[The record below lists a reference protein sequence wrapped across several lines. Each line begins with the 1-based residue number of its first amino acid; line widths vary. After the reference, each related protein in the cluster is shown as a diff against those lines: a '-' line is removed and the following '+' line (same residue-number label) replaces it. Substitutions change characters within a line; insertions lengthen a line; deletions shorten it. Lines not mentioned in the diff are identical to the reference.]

1 MTLKFLAKPQVTYAG
16 PANVDA
22 GWRDRFPR
30 NAQPMH
36 TAPITATR
44 PILLFEPTGK
54 PRWGIHHLGGWHEVG
69 TPEGRRR
76 SGSGSNELATSLA
89 NPVAW
94 AIS

>member
-54 PRWGIHHLGGWHEVG
+54 PRWGLHHLGGWHELERQKDADGVG
-69 TPEGRRR
+69 RVRMSGRLI
-76 SGSGSNELATSLA
+76 SNA
-89 NPVAW
+89 VAW
-94 AIS
+94 ASS

>member
-54 PRWGIHHLGGWHEVG
+54 PRWGIHHLGGWHELERQKDADGVG
-69 TPEGRRR
+69 RVRMNGRL
-76 SGSGSNELATSLA
+76 N
-89 NPVAW
+89 
-94 AIS
+94 